1 MNKPLS
7 TRIGE
12 LFAHIQDLF
21 DTIDRNKKNKIMISI
36 DKINNKMGRDTIR
49 YASQNFAKKYI
60 LKQQRL
66 SKLYTTRWGQL
77 LEIKV

>member
-1 MNKPLS
+1 
-7 TRIGE
+7 
-12 LFAHIQDLF
+12 
-21 DTIDRNKKNKIMISI
+21 MISI

-66 SKLYTTRWGQL
+66 SKSYTTRWCQL